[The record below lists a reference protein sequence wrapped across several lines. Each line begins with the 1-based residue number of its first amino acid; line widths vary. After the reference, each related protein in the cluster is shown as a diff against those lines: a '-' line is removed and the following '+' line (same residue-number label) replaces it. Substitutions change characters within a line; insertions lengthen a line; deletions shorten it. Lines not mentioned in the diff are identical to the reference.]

1 MFKNSSFVIL
11 FLVILIIMVAIAAKY
26 KQHDSSIPKGP
37 CTITNF
43 PTIRKN
49 TNKQV
54 EIPLIWDSFEGA
66 YMIRVRV
73 GNNIIESV
81 LDTGCGHVTA
91 KTNDCQWKQCPSC
104 STQKCPIHGGGY
116 YESKSKGGMSE
127 QMTYGSQVDT
137 VIRDNDSV
145 HVIANGSEIPMGDEN
160 NFEILKVTAIT
171 GTSYSNLLG
180 FSNIL
185 QRPKRLKNVHPLIGL
200 NADVWTM
207 RVGNKRSSIYLG
219 KMNNVKFTRMSFVY
233 PSSMS
238 YKTNFYMVPVTSI
251 TVDNKQIVAPKYM
264 LLDTGTTH
272 TYLPPST
279 IRSLKQNG
287 WDFRSK
293 PITFTFG
300 NKSITYRY
308 NDLRDPDYSHQSVL
322 VTDLR
327 DPTAESVS
335 NMFGKQ
341 SCMLFGV
348 LMMRGRH
355 WEFDLKNQTLGIS

>member
-1 MFKNSSFVIL
+1 MTHHKNKL
-11 FLVILIIMVAIAAKY
+11 
-26 KQHDSSIPKGP
+26 
-37 CTITNF
+37 
-43 PTIRKN
+43 
-49 TNKQV
+49 V
-54 EIPLIWDSFEGA
+54 EIPLTWDSFEGA
-66 YMIRVRV
+66 YMIRIRV

-91 KTNDCQWKQCPSC
+91 KTTDCQWKQCPSC
-104 STQKCPIHGGGY
+104 STQKCPVHGGGY

-145 HVIANGSEIPMGDEN
+145 RILAKGSEIPMGDGN

-185 QRPKRLKNVHPLIGL
+185 RRPKRLRNIHPLVGL
-200 NADVWTM
+200 NTNIWTM
-207 RVGNKRSSIYLG
+207 KVGNRQSSIYLG
-219 KMNNVKFTRMSFVY
+219 KMNNVKFSRMSFVY
-233 PSSMS
+233 PSMS

-251 TVDNKQIVAPKYM
+251 TVDDKPIVAPKYM

-279 IRSLKQNG
+279 IQSLKQNG
-287 WDFRSK
+287 WDFRRK

-300 NKSITYRY
+300 NRSITYRY
-308 NDLRDPDYSHQSVL
+308 HDLRDPDYSHQSVL

-327 DPTAESVS
+327 DPTAEIDTTSVTPS
-335 NMFGKQ
+335 CLRASMLALKFILDGLIKCPLPCLGK
-341 SCMLFGV
+341 
-348 LMMRGRH
+348 
-355 WEFDLKNQTLGIS
+355 K